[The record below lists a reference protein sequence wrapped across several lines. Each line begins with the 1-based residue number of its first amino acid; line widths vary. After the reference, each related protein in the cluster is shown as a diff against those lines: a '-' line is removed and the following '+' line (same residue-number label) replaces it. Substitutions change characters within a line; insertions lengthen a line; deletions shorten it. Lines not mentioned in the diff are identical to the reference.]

1 MGDPYNIVYTN
12 RINVDEWSGACLGVV
27 STYPPALPVIPPFD
41 TILQIIFPWCKV
53 TEEELINGISD
64 LYTIHDF
71 HWFESWSR
79 YRMQQFIKLGYTD
92 YLTPRATDTEI
103 AFMEAIT
110 LIQKGYGVKDRS
122 FKAVW
127 KLWRAEVQRP
137 YWIYHTGICRYGCSL
152 DTKSAKHSFEEN
164 LITKRYS
171 ELTGEVLNGYEVSVC
186 GCGGSKCCNMNKI
199 YIKGKGFFFK
209 EDACKLKLLPPEHC
223 PYTNCWQKHG
233 MPAMYDIP

>member
-1 MGDPYNIVYTN
+1 MTDLYETIYTN
-12 RINVDEWSGACLGVV
+12 PIHVDECAPTPCIV
-27 STYPPALPVIPPFD
+27 SVATYSRIMPPFD
-41 TILQIIFPWCKV
+41 TSLKIMFPWYSG
-53 TEEELINGISD
+53 TEEEFLNDIQDSGKNMIW
-64 LYTIHDF
+64 LEAWIK
-71 HWFESWSR
+71 
-79 YRMQQFIKLGYTD
+79 YRTKNFIKLGYKD
-92 YLTPRATDTEI
+92 YLVPRASDSEI
-103 AFMEAIT
+103 SFIESFN
-110 LIQKGYGVKDRS
+110 LLQRGYGVEDRS
-122 FKAVW
+122 FRSLW
-127 KLWRAEVQRP
+127 NLWRAEVQRP